1 MCAYVSDIF
10 PFTKH
15 PEIGFNYRAK
25 EVHQQMFAHTFLQR
39 PFNNHREVLVM
50 KNIKRLN
57 QSDIKNGQRKND
69 EACGFSCNSFIY
81 FKCTCETSS
90 FFLTALFN
98 IFCVQTFIS
107 SISSE
112 SNQSVVTCQSNDKN
126 MTCMHLIFCLFL
138 FDLFVFGT

>member
-1 MCAYVSDIF
+1 MCAYVSDNF

-50 KNIKRLN
+50 KNIKQLN
-57 QSDIKNGQRKND
+57 QSDIKNGQRKNY

-81 FKCTCETSS
+81 YKRTCETSS
-90 FFLTALFN
+90 FLTALFN
-98 IFCVQTFIS
+98 IFCFCVQTFIS

-112 SNQSVVTCQSNDKN
+112 SKCHGMPEQ
-126 MTCMHLIFCLFL
+126 
-138 FDLFVFGT
+138 